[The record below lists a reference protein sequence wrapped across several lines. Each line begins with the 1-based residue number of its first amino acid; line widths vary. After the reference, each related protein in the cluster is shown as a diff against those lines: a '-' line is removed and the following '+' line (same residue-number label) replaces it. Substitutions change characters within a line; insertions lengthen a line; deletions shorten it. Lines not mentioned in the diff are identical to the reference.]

1 MGLFF
6 SVICLLTGLIR
17 LFIYLVL
24 RIWLWIIEQKRILID
39 IVNSLILI
47 YTLNNVGSLKKK
59 HSVQSPCN
67 HRRTFRGFSCG
78 CMLIVL
84 KGSF

>member
-39 IVNSLILI
+39 IVNFLILI
-47 YTLNNVGSLKKK
+47 YTLNNVGSLKRTL
-59 HSVQSPCN
+59 QYN
-67 HRRTFRGFSCG
+67 HHATTGEPF
-78 CMLIVL
+78 
-84 KGSF
+84 KGSPVVAC